1 MQYYMP
7 VKVYEEENCVKKRRK
22 DLCAAGTKALLVTG
36 RNSARANGS
45 LQDVTDALE
54 GGGIAYAL
62 FDAVE
67 ENPSIETVMKARE
80 LGLQEGTD
88 FVIGIGGGSALDA
101 AKAAA
106 LLLAHPKEGADYLY
120 DAAKAGNAGHLPLVL
135 IPTTCG
141 TGSEVTGVSVLTI
154 HAQKTKSSLPHK
166 IFADLALIDGKY
178 LAGAPAHIIR
188 NTAVDALGHLLESYY
203 NSSATP
209 YSRMCADAG
218 LMAWSKVRRPL
229 LELDERAL
237 TKGECMQLMR
247 ASAFAG
253 MAIAQTG
260 TSLPHAMSYALTYD
274 LHLPHGVAVG
284 LFEAGYLRALPEEVR
299 LSALQM
305 AGFAS
310 IEEWEDFFHIVCGKV
325 AIPKEELQRAI
336 DMVASNPAKLAK
348 APFACTE
355 EVLQQMVMH
364 V

>member
-7 VKVYEEENCVKKRRK
+7 VKVYEEENCVQRHAAE
-22 DLCAAGTKALLVTG
+22 LCGAGTRALIVTG
-36 RNSARANGS
+36 RHSAKANGS

-54 GGGIAYAL
+54 KGGVSYVL

-67 ENPSIETVMKARE
+67 ENPSVETVMKARA

-88 FVIGIGGGSALDA
+88 FVIGIGGGSPLDA

-106 LLLAHPKEGADYLY
+106 LMLAHPEEGADYLY
-120 DAAKAGNAGHLPLVL
+120 DAAKAGKTIRLPLIL

-141 TGSEVTGVSVLTI
+141 TGSEVTGVSVLTV
-154 HAQKTKSSLPHK
+154 HAKKTKSSLPHK

-178 LAGAPAHIIR
+178 LAAAPAHVIR

-209 YSRMCADAG
+209 YSRMCAEAG
-218 LMAWSKVRRPL
+218 LREWSKVQGAL

-237 TKGECMQLMR
+237 TAKERGDLMR

-260 TSLPHAMSYALTYD
+260 TSLPHALSYALTYD
-274 LHLPHGVAVG
+274 LHLPHGIAVG
-284 LFEAGYLRALPEEVR
+284 LFEAGYLRALPMEEQHT
-299 LSALQM
+299 ALEM

-310 IEEWEDFFHIVCGKV
+310 IEAWEEFFRIVCGEIAV
-325 AIPKEELQRAI
+325 PEEELQHTA
-336 DMVASNPAKLAK
+336 DMVAANPSKLAK
-348 APFACTE
+348 APFVCTE
-355 EVLQQMVMH
+355 EVLRRIAAI
-364 V
+364 